1 MVLFGY
7 AAVGT
12 SVLEQYVFGS
22 WKVSF
27 PVDVIKECF
36 AIIIFLD
43 RFLNYCL
50 SSFGMGSPKQV
61 FK

>member
-36 AIIIFLD
+36 AIIFLD

-50 SSFGMGSPKQV
+50 SSFGMGSPK
-61 FK
+61 

>member
-36 AIIIFLD
+36 AIIFLD

-50 SSFGMGSPKQV
+50 SSFGIGSPKQV

>member
-7 AAVGT
+7 AAVGA

-36 AIIIFLD
+36 AIIFLD
-43 RFLNYCL
+43 GFLNYCL